1 MYAVHAVCTVL
12 CQSRC
17 HVCSQG
23 DQHPQDRLA
32 LMFLCGLNFRHR
44 DAKALAIVDVQAHL
58 TTYVVD
64 DCGTLGESISN
75 PSRITGNTYS

>member
-1 MYAVHAVCTVL
+1 
-12 CQSRC
+12 
-17 HVCSQG
+17 
-23 DQHPQDRLA
+23 
-32 LMFLCGLNFRHR
+32 MFLCGLNFRHR